1 MEVWQCLEI
10 LRKSEKTWFFGKE
23 KNQEEKLI
31 ALNKISEIGYPSL
44 ISDII
49 PYLRSSFKEIR
60 TGTIET
66 IKVLFEKLKGKKAY
80 YDSLKHCPISKN
92 DIAYFET
99 EFDEEN
105 FSLLMKV
112 SSLNRNGYVRE
123 RAVGK
128 LGELQTENVLPF
140 IIFRLADWVPN
151 VRNAAKHEL
160 RKFTKSENHK
170 ELINNLSLFKWLQK
184 VERTD
189 LSKIYKE
196 VIEFLVIDSR
206 AETIKSF
213 HSTNDKERRILAK
226 ELSERIQSE
235 DEVNILI
242 YDKHFLIRVLAL
254 NHFDRLTGNQKKK
267 LLNDKSARVRQKVL
281 YEYKGEKDFES
292 LLKNYLADKSGSI
305 RHLARFY
312 LKEAGIDF
320 KEFYTNNLTN
330 NRQVIGSMLGLLD
343 IEAKDCES
351 YLRPQLQSDKV
362 RCVKTAFYVL
372 SNLNPSEVLEF
383 AKSNL
388 FTERIG
394 LRNQVI
400 EYFGKNQNQD
410 ILKIVRDKY
419 SNTDEE
425 IKLSILKLFS
435 RIGGCSSFPD
445 LLIGTIDKSEL
456 VRKQARLYVQ
466 KWKSEAISM
475 FSKPTI
481 DEQERAIK
489 VFNFVNETHIEK
501 KYFNNNPVE
510 GLDFYIK

>member
-10 LRKSEKTWFFGKE
+10 LRKSEKTWFFEKE
-23 KNQEEKLI
+23 KNQEGKLI

-44 ISDII
+44 IDNLI
-49 PYLRSSFKEIR
+49 PFIKNQSKEIR
-60 TGTIET
+60 IGTIQT
-66 IKVLFEKLKGKKAY
+66 IKVLFEKIKGKKAY

-99 EFDEEN
+99 EFNKEDL
-105 FSLLMKV
+105 SLLMKI

-123 RAVGK
+123 KAVLK
-128 LGELQTENVLPF
+128 LGELETENVLSF

-151 VRNAAKHEL
+151 VRNAAKQEL
-160 RKFTKSENHK
+160 RKFIKSENHQ

-184 VERTD
+184 VERAD
-189 LSKIYKE
+189 LSKTYKE

-213 HSTNDKERRILAK
+213 QDINDKERRILAK
-226 ELSERIQSE
+226 ELSERIQAE
-235 DEVNILI
+235 DELNILI
-242 YDKHFLIRVLAL
+242 NDKHFLIRLLSL
-254 NHFDRLTGNQKKK
+254 NHSDRLTDNQKKK
-267 LLNDKSARVRQKVL
+267 LLSDKSARVRQKAL
-281 YEYKGEKDFES
+281 YEYRGDKDFES
-292 LLKNYLADKSGSI
+292 LLKTYLADKSGSI

-320 KEFYTNNLTN
+320 KEFYINNLTN

-372 SNLNPSEVLEF
+372 SNLSPSEVLEF

-400 EYFGKNQNQD
+400 EYFGKNRNKD

-419 SNTDEE
+419 SNADEE

-435 RIGGCSSFPD
+435 RIGGYSSFPD

-481 DEQERAIK
+481 DEQEKAIK
-489 VFNFVNETHIEK
+489 VFNFVNEAHNEK

>member
-10 LRKSEKTWFFGKE
+10 LRKSEKTWLFGKE
-23 KNQEEKLI
+23 KNQEKKLI
-31 ALNKISEIGYPSL
+31 ALNQLSEIGYPSL
-44 ISDII
+44 ISDLM
-49 PYLRSSFKEIR
+49 PNLKGNSKEIQ

-99 EFDEEN
+99 EFDKEN

-123 RAVGK
+123 KAVEK

-160 RKFTKSENHK
+160 KKFIKSENHQ

-189 LSKIYKE
+189 LSKTYKE
-196 VIEFLVIDSR
+196 IIEFLVIDSR
-206 AETIKSF
+206 TETIESF
-213 HSTNDKERRILAK
+213 YKTNDKERRILAK
-226 ELSERIQSE
+226 ELSEKIQSE
-235 DEVNILI
+235 DEINVLI
-242 YDKHFLIRVLAL
+242 NDKHFLIRLLSL
-254 NHFDRLTGNQKKK
+254 NHFDRLTNSQKKK
-267 LLNDKSARVRQKVL
+267 LLSDKSARVRQRAL
-281 YEYKGEKDFES
+281 YEYKGDKDFES
-292 LLKNYLADKSGSI
+292 LLINYLADKSGSI

-312 LKEAGIDF
+312 LKETGIDF

-343 IEAKDCES
+343 IEAKNCES
-351 YLRPQLQSDKV
+351 YLTPQLENDKI
-362 RCVKTAFYVL
+362 RYVKTAFYVL
-372 SNLNPSEVLEF
+372 SNLNPSEVFEF

-394 LRNQVI
+394 LRNQII
-400 EYFGKNQNQD
+400 EYFGKNRNQD
-410 ILKIVRDKY
+410 VVKIVRGKY
-419 SNTDEE
+419 SNADEE
-425 IKLSILKLFS
+425 IKMSILKLFS
-435 RIGGCSSFPD
+435 RIGGYSSFPD
-445 LLIGTIDKSEL
+445 LLIGTIDKSES
-456 VRKQARLYVQ
+456 VRNQARLYVQ

-475 FSKPTI
+475 FSKPTV
-481 DEQERAIK
+481 DEQERALK
-489 VFNFVNETHIEK
+489 VFNFVNEAHIEK

-510 GLDFYIK
+510 GLDFFIK